1 MPLDAIDIP
10 DLSGMLSYVYLSKS
24 KEQAGTI
31 VENLDSEEE
40 ILNVG
45 SV

>member
-1 MPLDAIDIP
+1 MPLDTMDIP

-24 KEQAGTI
+24 KEQAGT
-31 VENLDSEEE
+31 VAENLDSEE
-40 ILNVG
+40 NVLSIG